1 MNVSFWY
8 SIAIIAAIMALL
20 LRQSLWS
27 TRLRFSIYNK
37 HYHPSRVR
45 PILLQ
50 ALVPRRY
57 LGSLSF
63 LHILLIIVF
72 IAGNGLATGL
82 TLEGPENLRQRAAT
96 LGSINLAPV
105 FIGRRV
111 YANRIFGASKQ
122 TYHLTH
128 SCLGLVG
135 LIQVTLH
142 VGIAIRTH
150 TLSIVQDCYL
160 FYTGLIILYH
170 WETADL
176 TVANRKDQAPSTDR
190 ASSLFFLVQDNSSRV
205 KNDTEILLDGPYGCN
220 KHPEKFETVVLV
232 AQGRGIA
239 GVLPVA
245 LSIALIGRHDR
256 ITRRIDLQ
264 WKLDLNDQEEW
275 AEERLQGL
283 INLDPHRSLFAAHLY
298 YPRLRARS
306 LKKLAIPEKHSKQW
320 NTFRSSHNESM
331 NRIRRN
337 IVAKSRYAGHMI
349 VLACGDK
356 DFTQQIQSFVFRL
369 PTLAEFS
376 HIEMPSSSHTAEP
389 QGLRIDILDKRE
401 AFEEVEGVFKF
412 TKTVIIFKSG
422 EEIYHAAVPSSEP
435 VSSELSETQLI
446 NKLLVPTAAYKPP
459 FSCTFTRAPDPLPTD
474 TYIKTPSLL
483 SYDQIHNGPQ
493 PNQIADDVLNEVRIC
508 ELLRESPHPNLAKY
522 IGCQVSDG
530 NISGICFVRYGKTL
544 MEAVNPRGLMK
555 RKFSTTHRDLGDFG
569 RGLQGIQAGIA
580 HLHSLGI
587 VHNDINPSNIMIDGD
602 EWVIIDFGS
611 CRKLEESLVGVGRTY
626 EWYDEAIQ
634 HSCPE
639 NDLNALLEIHTWL
652 RGAPA
657 DAFQFTE

>member
-8 SIAIIAAIMALL
+8 FIAVIAAIMALL

-27 TRLRFSIYNK
+27 SRLRFSLHNK

-50 ALVPRRY
+50 ALIPRHY
-57 LGSLSF
+57 LGNLNF
-63 LHILLIIVF
+63 LHILLITLFVT
-72 IAGNGLATGL
+72 GNGLATGL
-82 TLEGPENLRQRAAT
+82 TLDAQENLRHRAAT
-96 LGSINLAPV
+96 LGSINLVPV

-111 YANRIFGASKQ
+111 
-122 TYHLTH
+122 
-128 SCLGLVG
+128 CLALVG

-142 VGIAIRTH
+142 AGIAIRTH
-150 TLSIVQDCYL
+150 TSSTVEDCYL

-176 TVANRKDQAPSTDR
+176 TVANQQGQASSTGR
-190 ASSLFFLVQDNSSRV
+190 ASSLFFLVQDNSSQV
-205 KNDTEILLDGPYGCN
+205 KNNTEILLDGPYGCN

-264 WKLDLNDQEEW
+264 WKLNLNDQEEW

-298 YPRLRARS
+298 YSRLRARS
-306 LKKLAIPEKHSKQW
+306 LKKLAIPDKHSKQW
-320 NTFRSSHNESM
+320 NTFRSSDDESM

-376 HIEMPSSSHTAEP
+376 HIEMPTSNHRRVAS
-389 QGLRIDILDKRE
+389 RDIRHL
-401 AFEEVEGVFKF
+401 G
-412 TKTVIIFKSG
+412 S
-422 EEIYHAAVPSSEP
+422 AAV
-435 VSSELSETQLI
+435 
-446 NKLLVPTAAYKPP
+446 
-459 FSCTFTRAPDPLPTD
+459 
-474 TYIKTPSLL
+474 
-483 SYDQIHNGPQ
+483 
-493 PNQIADDVLNEVRIC
+493 
-508 ELLRESPHPNLAKY
+508 
-522 IGCQVSDG
+522 
-530 NISGICFVRYGKTL
+530 
-544 MEAVNPRGLMK
+544 
-555 RKFSTTHRDLGDFG
+555 
-569 RGLQGIQAGIA
+569 
-580 HLHSLGI
+580 
-587 VHNDINPSNIMIDGD
+587 
-602 EWVIIDFGS
+602 
-611 CRKLEESLVGVGRTY
+611 
-626 EWYDEAIQ
+626 
-634 HSCPE
+634 
-639 NDLNALLEIHTWL
+639 
-652 RGAPA
+652 
-657 DAFQFTE
+657 